1 MLKPHRIFTIRL
13 YTHVPAHK
21 EILEWFETFR
31 HRQDGR
37 QAAALEQA
45 LLAYVRA
52 QRTATSATAH
62 SATPTTELPPGA
74 PITITTSRARPPA
87 AATASA
93 ETTPVA
99 DAAADERFARLVKG
113 LKF

>member
-52 QRTATSATAH
+52 QRTATSTTAH
-62 SATPTTELPPGA
+62 SATPTTELPPRT
-74 PITITTSRARPPA
+74 PIAVSRAHSPA
-87 AATASA
+87 AATAPV
-93 ETTPVA
+93 ETTPVINA
-99 DAAADERFARLVKG
+99 GADERFARLVKG